1 VIKQDI
7 VDKILDAAR
16 IEEVVGDFVEL
27 KKRGSSLI
35 GLCPFHNEKTPSFNV
50 SVSRGIFKCFGCGVG
65 GDAVRFIMEHE
76 KYNYPEALRY
86 LAAKYHIE
94 VIETEQTDEQIQQRD
109 HRESL
114 MIVTNWAGNFFVEA
128 LWETPEGQAVGLSYF
143 RERGYR
149 DDTIRKFG
157 LGYGPESWS
166 ALYDRAIT
174 EGYQEEYLTETGL
187 IVKKDDGSAYDR
199 FRARVMF
206 PIHNLTGRILGFGG
220 RTLSADKKTPKYV
233 NSPESA
239 IYHKSNVLY
248 GLFFAKKAIAQADKC
263 YLVEGYADVIA
274 MHQAGVENT
283 VSSSGTS
290 LTEGQ
295 IKLISRF
302 TKQVTLLYD
311 GDAAGIQASLRGMDM
326 LLSEGLDVQIV
337 LFPEGDDPDSYIKKR
352 GSSTFVEYIERHEED
367 FIRFKTNAL
376 LKSAGADPLARANVI
391 REVVESIA
399 LIPNEIKVSV
409 FIQECSRLLDIEE
422 RVLLHE
428 LNKIRIDDSRKK
440 RRGAP
445 KEVPVHPT
453 GHPDPQRTSQSA
465 GRTLS
470 TLPEPGAKQV
480 SLRVLQEEEFIRVLL
495 TYGDAPATWAED
507 PEMPVAPL
515 LINSVQD
522 IVFEHPVCA
531 RILDIYRGYI
541 NEERLPE
548 NRVFTSHPDR
558 EIADLAISLLSSK
571 YTLSPNWNDDKRKI
585 YVPEEKENLEEL
597 VFTSVYR
604 IKKRWIEQEIKQIRE
619 ELRTEEN
626 PEDMTI
632 LLSKY
637 QSLQD
642 ALKLIGEKLG
652 TIILK

>member
-1 VIKQDI
+1 
-7 VDKILDAAR
+7 
-16 IEEVVGDFVEL
+16 
-27 KKRGSSLI
+27 
-35 GLCPFHNEKTPSFNV
+35 
-50 SVSRGIFKCFGCGVG
+50 
-65 GDAVRFIMEHE
+65 
-76 KYNYPEALRY
+76 
-86 LAAKYHIE
+86 
-94 VIETEQTDEQIQQRD
+94 
-109 HRESL
+109 
-114 MIVTNWAGNFFVEA
+114 
-128 LWETPEGQAVGLSYF
+128 
-143 RERGYR
+143 
-149 DDTIRKFG
+149 
-157 LGYGPESWS
+157 S
-166 ALYDRAIT
+166 ALYDRAIA

-326 LLSEGLDVQIV
+326 LLCEGLDVQIV
-337 LFPEGDDPDSYIKKR
+337 LVPEGDDPDSYIKKR
-352 GSSTFVEYIERHEED
+352 GSSAFVEYIDKHEED

-480 SLRVLQEEEFIRVLL
+480 SLRVLQ
-495 TYGDAPATWAED
+495 
-507 PEMPVAPL
+507 
-515 LINSVQD
+515 
-522 IVFEHPVCA
+522 
-531 RILDIYRGYI
+531 
-541 NEERLPE
+541 
-548 NRVFTSHPDR
+548 
-558 EIADLAISLLSSK
+558 
-571 YTLSPNWNDDKRKI
+571 
-585 YVPEEKENLEEL
+585 
-597 VFTSVYR
+597 
-604 IKKRWIEQEIKQIRE
+604 
-619 ELRTEEN
+619 
-626 PEDMTI
+626 
-632 LLSKY
+632 
-637 QSLQD
+637 
-642 ALKLIGEKLG
+642 
-652 TIILK
+652 